1 MGTDC
6 QSRSLQLLTLSAL
19 SIIDMPS
26 RSAIEKSLAPM
37 RARTAAISS
46 RISRADSG
54 CFASSQRN
62 HVNELAEVS
71 CPARRRVLRCVMSD
85 HERIADSSCDSRN
98 LVYDFTVR
106 ESGLWIFRTI
116 GTQKNAHDIAAVAF
130 DDTFTHNPTRD
141 LPNTAQVVPET
152 TILASRK
159 VDQQVEDRLWKVP
172 PERFEQR
179 IERTMVQRV
188 DAVCYARML
197 SKSSG

>member
-1 MGTDC
+1 
-6 QSRSLQLLTLSAL
+6 
-19 SIIDMPS
+19 
-26 RSAIEKSLAPM
+26 M

-46 RISRADSG
+46 RISRANSG

-71 CPARRRVLRCVMSD
+71 CPARRRVLRCVMSE
-85 HERIADSSCDSRN
+85 HGRIADSSCDSRN

-106 ESGLWIFRTI
+106 ESGLGIFRTI

-141 LPNTAQVVPET
+141 FPNTAQVVPET
-152 TILASRK
+152 TILASRE